1 MVTDQQGN
9 TLSNA
14 TPQAARYFDQAIASF
29 NIYSGDPVGAI
40 DKAIVE
46 APGCAMAR
54 IAKAYMFAT
63 ATEPALTQH
72 ASAMIRE
79 LKATRL
85 DDREASHVQALDLL
99 LGGRWTDAALQLD
112 MHNVR
117 HPHDIL
123 ALQCGHLLDF
133 YRGSAR
139 NLRDRLA
146 RVLPQWPSDMPGY
159 PVLLGMYAFGL
170 EETGDYAKAEE
181 YGRRA
186 IELQPLDSWA
196 HHAVAH
202 VFEMQGRP
210 QDGAQWMM
218 SRQAYWAQEENFFK
232 VHNWWHHALYLL
244 ELGQADEAL
253 AIYDTHIRKERGVT
267 VLELIDASAMLWRLE
282 LAAVD
287 VGDRWVGLA
296 NDWDAQ
302 ADGRSYT
309 FNDWHAV
316 MAYLGAGRD
325 NDAERII
332 ADFRR
337 DRSARTEVDEW
348 TQHIALPLAQGFV
361 AFWHKDHEAAIQRL
375 HGVRYIANRFG
386 GSHAQ
391 RDIIDLT
398 LMEAALRYGQSDLS
412 VALANERSALRPDD
426 LMNRGFLARSQDMG
440 TTDCPQAA

>member
-9 TLSNA
+9 SLSNA
-14 TPQAARYFDQAIASF
+14 TPQAADYFNQAIASF
-29 NIYSGDPVGAI
+29 NIYSGDPVGTI
-40 DKAIVE
+40 DKAIAE
-46 APGCAMAR
+46 APDFAMAH
-54 IAKAYMFAT
+54 IAKAHMFAT
-63 ATEPALTQH
+63 ATEPAFTEH
-72 ASAMIRE
+72 ASAMVRE
-79 LKATRL
+79 LKAIRL
-85 DDREASHVQALDLL
+85 DEREASHVQALGLL
-99 LGGRWTDAALQLD
+99 LGGHWTDAALQLD

-139 NLRDRLA
+139 NLRDRIA

-186 IELQPLDSWA
+186 TELQPLDSWA

-218 SRQAYWAQEENFFK
+218 SRQAYWAQDENFFK

-253 AIYDTHIRKERGVT
+253 AIYDVHIRKEHGVT
-267 VLELIDASAMLWRLE
+267 VLELIDASAMLWRLHLAGVDVDNRWAE
-282 LAAVD
+282 LA
-287 VGDRWVGLA
+287 
-296 NDWDAQ
+296 NNWDAQ
-302 ADGRSYT
+302 ADGRLYT

-325 NDAERII
+325 KDAARII
-332 ADFRR
+332 GDFQRGHADG
-337 DRSARTEVDEW
+337 TEVDEW
-348 TQHIALPLAQGFV
+348 TQSIALPLVKGFV
-361 AFWHKDHEAAIQRL
+361 AFWHKDYPAAIQKL

-398 LMEAALRYGQSDLS
+398 LMEAALRCGQSDLA

-426 LMNRGFLARSQDMG
+426 LMNRSFLARSQEIR
-440 TTDCPQAA
+440 TTDCSKAA

>member
-14 TPQAARYFDQAIASF
+14 TLQAAEYFNEAVASF
-29 NIYSGDPVGAI
+29 NTYSGDPLGAI
-40 DKAIVE
+40 DKAIAE
-46 APGCAMAR
+46 APDFAMAR
-54 IAKAYMFAT
+54 IARAHMFAT

-72 ASAMIRE
+72 AFAMVRE
-79 LKATRL
+79 LKAMRL
-85 DDREASHVQALDLL
+85 DARETSHVQALEQLL
-99 LGGRWTDAALQLD
+99 AGRWTDAALQLD

-139 NLRDRLA
+139 NLRDRIA
-146 RVLPQWPSDMPGY
+146 RVLPQWPADMPGY
-159 PVLLGMYAFGL
+159 PILLGMYAFGL

-186 IELQPLDSWA
+186 TELQPLDSWA

-218 SRQAYWAQEENFFK
+218 SRQAYWAREENFFK
-232 VHNWWHHALYLL
+232 VHNWWHHALYML
-244 ELGQADEAL
+244 ELGDANQAL
-253 AIYDTHIRKERGVT
+253 AVYDAHIRKEHGAT

-282 LAAVD
+282 LAGVD
-287 VGDRWVGLA
+287 VGNRWAGLA

-332 ADFRR
+332 ADFQR

-348 TQHIALPLAQGFV
+348 TQSIALPLAHGFV
-361 AFWHKDHEAAIQRL
+361 AFWRKDHETAIQQL

-398 LMEAALRYGQSDLS
+398 LLVAALRGGQADLAE
-412 VALANERSALRPDD
+412 ALANERIALKPDD
-426 LMNRGFLARSQDMG
+426 LMNRSFLARIQETRSRANAK
-440 TTDCPQAA
+440 AA